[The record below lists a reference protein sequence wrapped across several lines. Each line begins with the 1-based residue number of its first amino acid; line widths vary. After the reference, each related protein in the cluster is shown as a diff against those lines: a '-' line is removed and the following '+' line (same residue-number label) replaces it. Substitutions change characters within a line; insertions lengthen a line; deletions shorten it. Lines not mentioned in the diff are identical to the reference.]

1 MCICICICVYVYLYI
16 YMYRGILYICDVKM
30 YMYAQVWSFA
40 RLDEIRSF
48 LDDEAAAGKWKP
60 GLFNQLGQNA

>member
-1 MCICICICVYVYLYI
+1 
-16 YMYRGILYICDVKM
+16 MYRGILYICDVKM